1 MDERAGADAGLV
13 RRVVDPLRRFIH
25 DEAAGGVVLLLAT
38 VGALVWA
45 NSPAAAGYEA
55 LWHLRATV
63 GWGPAAVTEDLRHWV
78 NDGLMVLFF
87 FVVGLEIKR
96 ELAVGE
102 LRDRR
107 AATLPALAAL
117 GGVVLPALL
126 FLLLV
131 GGGPEARGWGIPL
144 ATDIA
149 FAVGVLA
156 LLGSRI
162 PAGAKLFL
170 LSVAIVDDILAVGVI
185 AVAYTDTVE
194 FAWLLAAVAGLAAV
208 AVMRRCGIGSVVAY
222 VPVGVF
228 VWYATL
234 HSGVHAT
241 IAGVV
246 LGLMTPARPVGGRAV
261 LDTLQHRLHPI
272 TAFAVVPLFALANA
286 GVDLRGGALSDAVG
300 SPVAWSVALGLLV
313 GKVVGIGGVTWL
325 ALKLNVG
332 VLPRGMPLRLVW
344 GVAALAGIGFTVSL
358 FIADLA
364 YTDAALVTQAKVGI
378 FAASAAA
385 AVLGS
390 GLLLAFTRRGAPA
403 ADATGRAG
411 NSEVKGDGDG

>member
-1 MDERAGADAGLV
+1 MDERGGADASLV
-13 RRVVDPLRRFIH
+13 RRVVDPLRRFVH
-25 DEAAGGVVLLLAT
+25 DEAAGGVVLLVAT
-38 VGALVWA
+38 VAALVWA

-55 LWHLRATV
+55 LWHFRVTAGT
-63 GWGPAAVTEDLRHWV
+63 GPAAVTEDLRHWV

-194 FAWLLAAVAGLAAV
+194 FAWLLAAAAGLVAV
-208 AVMRRCGIGSVVAY
+208 AVMRRCGIGAVVAY

-246 LGLMTPARPVGGRAV
+246 LGLMTPARPVGGRDV

-286 GVDLRGGALSDAVG
+286 GVDLRGGALGDAVG

-313 GKVVGIGGVTWL
+313 GKVVGIGGATWL

-332 VLPRGMPLRLVW
+332 VLPTGMPLRLVW

-385 AVLGS
+385 AALGS
-390 GLLLAFTRRGAPA
+390 GLLLAFTRRGAPP
-403 ADATGRAG
+403 ADATERAG
-411 NSEVKGDGDG
+411 TSEVKDDDDG